1 MTFIDWE
8 IDVNISNITWTPLM
22 EAALAGQLKMVKLLI
37 KQEADVY
44 IKSDDSNNEVTSL
57 ITSVKKN
64 FTD

>member
-1 MTFIDWE
+1 MTFINHG
-8 IDVNISNITWTPLM
+8 IDINISNITWTPLM
-22 EAALAGQLKMVKLLI
+22 EAALAGQLKMVKLLL

-57 ITSVKKN
+57 IMPVKKN

>member
-1 MTFIDWE
+1 MTFIDWG
-8 IDVNISNITWTPLM
+8 IDVNINNITWTLLM
-22 EAALAGQLKMVKLLI
+22 EAGQLKMVKLLL

-57 ITSVKKN
+57 ITPVKKN

>member
-1 MTFIDWE
+1 MTFIDWG
-8 IDVNISNITWTPLM
+8 IDVNINNITWTLLM
-22 EAALAGQLKMVKLLI
+22 EAGQLKMVKLLL

>member
-1 MTFIDWE
+1 MTFIDCE

-22 EAALAGQLKMVKLLI
+22 EAALAGQLKMVKLLL

-57 ITSVKKN
+57 IMPVKKN

>member
-22 EAALAGQLKMVKLLI
+22 EAALAGQLKMVKLLL

-57 ITSVKKN
+57 IMPVKKN

>member
-1 MTFIDWE
+1 MTFIDCE

-22 EAALAGQLKMVKLLI
+22 EAALAGQLKMVKLLLE
-37 KQEADVY
+37 QEADVY

-57 ITSVKKN
+57 IMPVKKN

>member
-1 MTFIDWE
+1 MTFIDCE

-22 EAALAGQLKMVKLLI
+22 EAALAGQLKMVKLLL

-57 ITSVKKN
+57 ITPVKKN